1 MEELFNY
8 IKKTDEGKKLIEL
21 INNRKFNI
29 EFGCASLLSIII
41 GALFYDT
48 KNKVGLII
56 NDGHVQDVVSNELK
70 NHLRTKTR
78 IIPGYKNNRSD
89 VAGFI
94 SENESEFLQSTDK
107 LYSNNPG
114 VYVIDQKVLSYSISK
129 PKKINTIE
137 IRGGD
142 KIDFERIIKRL
153 SGWGFERT
161 DVCVS
166 KNCYSIRGGILDISP
181 PNSNKHYR
189 VEFFGDVVDSIRI
202 FDIYSQLSTKK
213 IKNFRI
219 NEPIKTNSH
228 SSTKN
233 DIIENSIFLDFSYLF
248 V

>member
-8 IKKTDEGKKLIEL
+8 IRKTDEGKKLIEL
-21 INNRKFNI
+21 IKNRTFNI

-70 NHLRTKTR
+70 NHLKTKTR

-114 VYVIDQKVLSYSISK
+114 VYVIDEEVLSYSISK

-137 IRGGD
+137 IKSGD
-142 KIDFERIIKRL
+142 KVNFERIINRL
-153 SGWGFERT
+153 R
-161 DVCVS
+161 
-166 KNCYSIRGGILDISP
+166 
-181 PNSNKHYR
+181 
-189 VEFFGDVVDSIRI
+189 
-202 FDIYSQLSTKK
+202 
-213 IKNFRI
+213 
-219 NEPIKTNSH
+219 
-228 SSTKN
+228 
-233 DIIENSIFLDFSYLF
+233 
-248 V
+248 

>member
-8 IKKTDEGKKLIEL
+8 IRKTDEGKKLIQL
-21 INNRKFNI
+21 INNRTFKI

-41 GALFYDT
+41 GMLFYDT

-70 NHLRTKTR
+70 NHLKTKTR

-89 VAGFI
+89 VVGFI

-114 VYVIDQKVLSYSISK
+114 VYVIDEEVLSYDILK

-137 IRGGD
+137 VKNGD
-142 KIDFERIIKRL
+142 KVNYNRIINRL
-153 SGWGFERT
+153 RDWGFERT

-189 VEFFGDVVDSIRI
+189 VEFFGDVVDSIR
-202 FDIYSQLSTKK
+202 TV
-213 IKNFRI
+213 
-219 NEPIKTNSH
+219 
-228 SSTKN
+228 
-233 DIIENSIFLDFSYLF
+233 SYTHLTLPTILR

>member
-8 IKKTDEGKKLIEL
+8 IRKTDEGKKLIEL

-70 NHLRTKTR
+70 NHLKTKTR

-114 VYVIDQKVLSYSISK
+114 VYVIDQEVLSYIYLMKMLNKFGMSSLML
-129 PKKINTIE
+129 KIL
-137 IRGGD
+137 
-142 KIDFERIIKRL
+142 KL
-153 SGWGFERT
+153 S
-161 DVCVS
+161 
-166 KNCYSIRGGILDISP
+166 
-181 PNSNKHYR
+181 
-189 VEFFGDVVDSIRI
+189 
-202 FDIYSQLSTKK
+202 Q
-213 IKNFRI
+213 
-219 NEPIKTNSH
+219 
-228 SSTKN
+228 
-233 DIIENSIFLDFSYLF
+233 
-248 V
+248 